1 MDDASVAF
9 DKQVQLQLLKLLFWT
24 HSFYGDRESRL
35 AVQRC
40 LISICKE
47 GDIELLTPLVEAI
60 RREVPKPS
68 IATSNAF
75 VLLEWCSLL
84 MQHLAGT
91 PHWNTFAKDI
101 ILATA
106 DALDKCCSPASRSG
120 VAHSALV
127 ITRRGFRK
135 LVSVSESRDKTI
147 TDAVQALSAK
157 GSQPSPKNAIML
169 GVIAGVCSRKPESK
183 PILEMQKVHY
193 LTFYTR
199 EMIGSKTPVPKH
211 LAAGVGDF
219 FSAYVTPEE
228 FEKEVVT
235 PLEKGLLRAP
245 EIVLNDL
252 ITPLVASLP
261 KDWDLSKIL
270 HGHLLKSLLSNI
282 KSSNAVIRSG
292 AVRAFGVVADR
303 CRDPE
308 LMEKIAD
315 EIVTPVKG
323 GKLASVDHRVL
334 HCEML
339 LAVPMSAGI
348 ANKICAGLPV
358 PIGKEGNETALAAE
372 TSALTRAVKALLKE
386 ETEVPKAVADA
397 YAKGLA
403 DKKLSSRRIWVLNA
417 GEVLDTF
424 KSGVVQTPA
433 LVKFAESVL
442 PPLFD
447 TYNDVLA
454 NPLKSSQEGTI
465 IAAFVVSSVAPIL
478 LKDESS
484 QRLSALSKN
493 FSVLKQCLEIDPKP
507 SFLLNPRIY
516 TKITSDDDARWLSR
530 ALTTVA
536 VSLPEDAASGIS
548 SSWTQ
553 VFLYLIC
560 STAITPKLRKEC
572 ADALMAVYLANPK
585 KVAKVVTN
593 GLWGWLQAMENGD
606 KDSAP
611 VLAKVDTSNLHA
623 AVRSICLTTAEFE
636 EAGKQPDQVQL
647 EEQMCSLLVLARPQL
662 IPRTTWIDLC
672 LKVGLDPGNLAKKYE
687 ADLLEEVVK
696 RSEFSQPV
704 SVLHAMSKAFILT
717 SLDIR

>member
-1 MDDASVAF
+1 MDASVAF
-9 DKQVQLQLLKLLFWT
+9 DKHIQLQLLKLLFWT

-47 GDIELLTPLVEAI
+47 GDIDLLTPLVEAI

-91 PHWNTFAKDI
+91 PHWNKFSKDI
-101 ILATA
+101 LLATA

-135 LVSVSESRDKTI
+135 LVSVPESRDKTI

-157 GSQPSPKNAIML
+157 GAQPSPKNAIML
-169 GVIAGVCSRKPESK
+169 GVIAGVCSRKPDSK
-183 PILEMQKVHY
+183 PVLETQKVHY
-193 LTFYTR
+193 WTFYTR
-199 EMIGSKTPVPKH
+199 EMIGSKIPVPQH
-211 LAAGVGDF
+211 LAAGLYDF
-219 FSAYVTPEE
+219 FSTYVTPEE
-228 FEKEVVT
+228 FEKEVVP

-261 KDWDLSKIL
+261 KDWDLSKTL
-270 HGHLLKSLLSNI
+270 HGHLLKPLLSNI
-282 KSSNAVIRSG
+282 KSSNAIIRSG
-292 AVRAFGVVADR
+292 AVRAFGIVAGR
-303 CRDPE
+303 CQDLE
-308 LMEKIAD
+308 LMEKMAD

-323 GKLASVDHRVL
+323 GKLASADHRVL

-339 LAVPMSAGI
+339 LSIPMSGGI

-372 TSALTRAVKALLKE
+372 TSALTRAVKTLLAE
-386 ETEVPKAVADA
+386 GTDIPKAVADA
-397 YAKGLA
+397 YAKGLT
-403 DKKLSSRRIWVLNA
+403 DKKLSSRRIWILNA
-417 GEVLDTF
+417 GEILDAF
-424 KSGVVQTPA
+424 KSNVAQAPA
-433 LVKFAESVL
+433 LVKFAESIL

-447 TYNDVLA
+447 TYNDILA
-454 NPLKSSQEGTI
+454 NPLKSSQEGTV
-465 IAAFVVSSVAPIL
+465 IAAFVVSSVVPIL
-478 LKDESS
+478 LKTESD
-484 QRLSALSKN
+484 QKLTALSKN
-493 FSVLKQCLEIDPKP
+493 LSVLKQCLEIEPRP
-507 SFLLNPRIY
+507 SFLLNPRVY

-536 VSLPEDAASGIS
+536 VSLPEDAASSIS
-548 SSWTQ
+548 TAWAQ

-560 STAITPKLRKEC
+560 STALTPKLRKEC
-572 ADALMAVYLANPK
+572 ADALMALYLANPK
-585 KVAKVVTN
+585 KISKVVTN
-593 GLWGWLQAMENGD
+593 GLWSWLQAMESGD

-611 VLAKVDTSNLHA
+611 VLAKVDTGNLHA

-636 EAGKQPDQVQL
+636 EAGKEPDQTQL
-647 EEQMCSLLVLARPQL
+647 EEQMCSLIVLARPRL
-662 IPRTTWIDLC
+662 IPRTAWIDLC
-672 LKVGLDPGNLAKKYE
+672 LRVGLDPGNLAKRYE
-687 ADLLEEVVK
+687 DDLLDEVVK

-704 SVLHAMSKAFILT
+704 SLLRAMIKLFRLT
-717 SLDIR
+717 QDLR